1 MMNKKRV
8 YIAGHRGMAGSAIYR
23 QLAKRP
29 DIELIIRN
37 REQLD
42 LLDTNS
48 VNDFFAQKA
57 LMKFIWPPLKWV
69 VLWPIII
76 IRQTLSMK
84 I

>member
-42 LLDTNS
+42 LLGKVRTS
-48 VNDFFAQKA
+48 
-57 LMKFIWPPLKWV
+57 
-69 VLWPIII
+69 
-76 IRQTLSMK
+76 S
-84 I
+84 

>member
-48 VNDFFAQKA
+48 VNVFLPRKH
-57 LMKFIWPPLKWV
+57 
-69 VLWPIII
+69 
-76 IRQTLSMK
+76 
-84 I
+84 